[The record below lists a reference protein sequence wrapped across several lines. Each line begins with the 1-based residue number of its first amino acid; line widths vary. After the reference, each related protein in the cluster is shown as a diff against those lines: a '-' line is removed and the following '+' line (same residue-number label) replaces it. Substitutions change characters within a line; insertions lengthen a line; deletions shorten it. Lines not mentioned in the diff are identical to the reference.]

1 MLKNKKLLKKKI
13 LKYSIYTVLGGIA
26 ALLLLY
32 FSIYIGLWGTIPTQK
47 QLTEIQQSK
56 ATEVLSSDHQLLG
69 KFYTTDRQPIPFKQI
84 PKHVINAL
92 VATEDVRFF
101 EHTGVD
107 NLSMI
112 RVLFKSV
119 LMRNKSSGGGSTL
132 SQQLAKNIFPRK
144 NLGKLGIVIHK
155 IREIIISN
163 RLEKAFNKEEILTQ
177 YLNTV
182 PFSDN
187 TFGIESAAKKFFNKS
202 THELSIDEGAVLI
215 GMLKTNYYYNPRLFP
230 KKSKKRRNVVLK
242 QMHKYDYL
250 SKTVY
255 ENLKKLPLEIDYQ
268 NFSHYA
274 GLAPYF
280 RAQVKK
286 EVLNWLEDYN
296 SENKT
301 QFNLYNSGLKIHTTL
316 DAGMQEL
323 AEKSVEEHLSK
334 LQSAFE
340 KSYGKNAPWLKK
352 TNLVTSELIK
362 LDAYK
367 KLKADGLSA
376 KEIIK
381 KFSTTHEVELFSWE
395 GKKIHNATT
404 LDSIRHYYKFLN
416 TGFVSLEAKTG
427 AVKVWVGGIDYE
439 HFKYDHVS
447 QSKRQV
453 GSTFKPIVYTA
464 ALENGYTPC
473 DYISNLP
480 VRYEDADNWTP
491 TNSSNATDPNREY
504 SLWGALANSLNVI
517 SVKVMNYIGID
528 TTIEQAEKMGI
539 ESELPEVPSLALG
552 TAELSVLELAKAYT
566 SFVNQGTYAA
576 PFFITKIE
584 DAKGNVLEEFQPEK
598 NFKKAFS
605 KNTQER
611 MLKMMQRVVDSGTAK
626 RLRYTYKLKNDIAG
640 KTGTTQNNKDGWF
653 VGITPKLVSVCWVG
667 VDHHTIGFKNTRM
680 GQGANSALPIF
691 AKFYQK
697 LNKERNYNTYT
708 NAKFQ
713 FSSANNYALN
723 CPSNRTP
730 NIIKQIF
737 TRKDKIKRR
746 KFERE
751 NRKKKRGL
759 FDRLFGRR

>member
-1 MLKNKKLLKKKI
+1 MLKNKKLLKKKV
-13 LKYSIYTVLGGIA
+13 LKYSIYTLLGGITA
-26 ALLLLY
+26 IVLLY
-32 FSIYIGLWGTIPTQK
+32 FSIYFGLWGAIPTQK

-56 ATEVLSSDHQLLG
+56 ATEVLSSDHKLLG
-69 KFYTTDRQPIPFKQI
+69 KFYTTDRQPITFNQI

-132 SQQLAKNIFPRK
+132 SQQLAKNMFPRK
-144 NLGKLGIVIHK
+144 NLGKFGIVIHK

-163 RLEKAFNKEEILTQ
+163 RLEKAYDKEEILTH

-202 THELSIDEGAVLI
+202 TFELGIDEGAVLI

-230 KKSKKRRNVVLK
+230 EKSKKRRNVVLK
-242 QMHKYDYL
+242 QMQKYNYL
-250 SKTVY
+250 SKTAY
-255 ENLKKLPLEIDYQ
+255 DSLKKLPLKIDYQ

-286 EVLNWLEDYN
+286 DVIKWLEDYN
-296 SENKT
+296 TKHKT
-301 QFNLYNSGLKIHTTL
+301 QLNLYNSGLKIHTTL
-316 DAGMQEL
+316 NAGMQQL
-323 AEKSVEEHLSK
+323 AEDAVEKHLSK
-334 LQSAFE
+334 LQEQFE

-352 TNLVTSELIK
+352 TNLVTSELVK

-367 KLKADGLSA
+367 DLKAKGLSA

-381 KFSTTHEVELFSWE
+381 KFGTEHDVELFTWE
-395 GKKIHNATT
+395 GKKVQKSTT

-416 TGFVSLEAKTG
+416 TGFVSLEAETG
-427 AVKVWVGGIDYE
+427 AVKTWVGGIDYE

-464 ALENGYTPC
+464 ALEKGYTPC

-480 VRYEDADNWTP
+480 VSYEDVDNWTP
-491 TNSSNATDPNREY
+491 TNSSSSTDPNKEY

-528 TTIEQAEKMGI
+528 AAIDQAEKMGI
-539 ESELPEVPSLALG
+539 ESELPQVPSLALG
-552 TAELSVLELAKAYT
+552 TAELSVLEMAKAYT
-566 SFVNQGTYAA
+566 SFSNNSSYSA
-576 PFFITKIE
+576 PFYITKIE
-584 DAKGNVLEEFQPEK
+584 DAKGNILESFPPEK
-598 NFKKAFS
+598 NTQKAFS
-605 KNTQER
+605 KNTQEQ

-667 VDHHTIGFKNTRM
+667 VDHHTIGFKNTKM

-691 AKFYQK
+691 ANFYQE
-697 LNKERNYNTYT
+697 LNKDSDYNKYT
-708 NAKFQ
+708 KSKFQ
-713 FSSANNYALN
+713 FSATNQYALN
-723 CPSNRTP
+723 CPSNRVP
-730 NIIKQIF
+730 NILKQIF
-737 TRKDKIKRR
+737 TKKDKVKRK